1 MTSAPPVPPRIRH
14 IGHCIY
20 CGRSDY
26 ADGETR
32 KLGDEH
38 VIPFGLNGDILLTDA
53 SCQACERI
61 TGHVETITLGHHL
74 IGPRRVMGLQSRTR
88 PARQPKTLPIFA
100 IEPGGGRGRGHKV
113 QIEVDD
119 FPTALFMLPLATPPI
134 LSLVAGRPVEIPRH
148 PPFVHWFRYDGA
160 LLREKYGVAHWA
172 TQSLD
177 MRYFCRML
185 AKIGHAFAVF
195 ELGVDGFTP
204 MLTDIIRDPDRS
216 SRAAIGFIGGL
227 HPAPPAPRSLHE
239 MKVGRATIAGG
250 PTFVVVRLRLF
261 AQFGAPVYSVVVG
274 VPPGDPVPD
283 LPAALAEVREP
294 RNFYRISIP
303 PP

>member
-1 MTSAPPVPPRIRH
+1 MTSAPPNPPRIRH

-20 CGRSDY
+20 CGRRDY

-38 VIPFGLNGDILLTDA
+38 VVPFGLNGDILLTDA

-61 TGHVETITLGHHL
+61 TGHVETITLSHL
-74 IGPRRVMGLQSRTR
+74 IGPRRLMGLQSRTR
-88 PARQPKTLPIFA
+88 PAKQPKTLPIFA
-100 IEPGGGRGRGHKV
+100 IEPGGGRGRKV

-119 FPTALFMLPLATPPI
+119 FPTALFMLPLAAPPI
-134 LSLVAGRPVEIPRH
+134 LSLVAGRPVESPSA

-160 LLREKYGVAHWA
+160 LLLEKYGVGHWA
-172 TQSLD
+172 TQPLD

-185 AKIGHAFAVF
+185 AKIGHAFATF
-195 ELGVDGFTP
+195 ELGVGGFTP
-204 MLTDIIRDPDRS
+204 ILTDIIRDPDRS
-216 SRAAIGFIGGL
+216 ARTAIGFVGGL
-227 HPAPPAPRSLHE
+227 PSPPTPPRSLHHLS
-239 MKVGRATIAGG
+239 VGRAAIAGG
-250 PTFVVVRLRLF
+250 PTFVIVRIHLF
-261 AQFGAPVYSVVVG
+261 AQLGAPVYSVVVG

-283 LPAALAEVREP
+283 LPTAPGEVREP
-294 RNFYRISIP
+294 HNFYRISIP

>member
-1 MTSAPPVPPRIRH
+1 MTSAPPAPPRIRH

-20 CGRSDY
+20 CGRRDY
-26 ADGETR
+26 ADGATR

-61 TGHVETITLGHHL
+61 TGHVETITLSHHL
-74 IGPRRVMGLQSRTR
+74 IGPRRLMGLQSRTR
-88 PARQPKTLPIFA
+88 PAKQPKTLPVFA
-100 IEPGGGRGRGHKV
+100 IEPNGDRKV
-113 QIEVDD
+113 EIEVDD

-134 LSLVAGRPVEIPRH
+134 LSLVAGRPVEIPRF

-172 TQSLD
+172 TQRLD

-195 ELGVDGFTP
+195 ELGIDGFTP
-204 MLTDIIRDPDRS
+204 ILTDIIRDPDRS
-216 SRAAIGFIGGL
+216 ARTAIGFVGGL
-227 HPAPPAPRSLHE
+227 HPAPPAAPSLHQLS
-239 MKVGRATIAGG
+239 VGRAQIKDGQ
-250 PTFVVVRLRLF
+250 TFVVVRIRLF

-274 VPPGDPVPD
+274 VPPGDPIPD
-283 LPAALAEVREP
+283 LPAALDEVREP
-294 RNFYRISIP
+294 HNFYRISIP